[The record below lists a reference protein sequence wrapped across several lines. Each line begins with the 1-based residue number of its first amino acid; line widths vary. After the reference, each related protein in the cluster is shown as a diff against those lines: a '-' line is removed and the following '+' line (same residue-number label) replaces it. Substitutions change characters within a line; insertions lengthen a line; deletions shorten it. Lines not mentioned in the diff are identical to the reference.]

1 MKSLKRLLQKPF
13 FKENITL
20 HFYSTRGQLKTLR
33 LNQIVSFSL
42 IFVLLCAAINMG
54 SFYFHMKREY
64 SNMKFEYTIAVDRCS
79 DLENENALLKNDLDV
94 LAKQLQSAEEDMD
107 EMIIYRNN
115 LEKSSFI
122 KSILK

>member
-1 MKSLKRLLQKPF
+1 MKSLKRLFQKPF

-20 HFYSTRGQLKTLR
+20 HFYSMRGQLKTLR

-42 IFVLLCAAINMG
+42 IFVFLCAAINMG

-64 SNMKFEYTIAVDRCS
+64 SNMKSAYTIAVDRCS
-79 DLENENALLKNDLDV
+79 DLENENAILKSNLDV
-94 LAKQLQSAEEDMD
+94 LENQLQIADEDMD
-107 EMIIYRNN
+107 EMMRYKSN